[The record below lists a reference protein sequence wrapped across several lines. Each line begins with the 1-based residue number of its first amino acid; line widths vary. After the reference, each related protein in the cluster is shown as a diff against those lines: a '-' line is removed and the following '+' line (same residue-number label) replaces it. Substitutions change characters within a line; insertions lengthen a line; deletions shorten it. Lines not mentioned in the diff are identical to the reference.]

1 MLAMLADQP
10 DQALRIEDRGQIE
23 LGRGLLAVAHHA
35 AQMRRV
41 DARAQPRYRLE
52 VAFGDVDDLLH
63 RVDQHAQRLR
73 AAVVGQADIDDDD
86 AGAPADDGGGQAE
99 PGAEVDHRHDDAA
112 QVHHAANEGR
122 HQRQRRHVADLEDL
136 AHQVDAHR
144 AGLQAEREAQELVQ
158 RRSVVLP
165 GRLAVTAG
173 GGSDR

>member
-10 DQALRIEDRGQIE
+10 DQALRIEDRGQVE

-73 AAVVGQADIDDDD
+73 AAVVGQADVDDDD
-86 AGAPADDGGGQAE
+86 AGASADDGGGQAE
-99 PGAEVDHRHDDAA
+99 PGGRGGGGAA
-112 QVHHAANEGR
+112 ASAAAASAGDMVGGMGPR
-122 HQRQRRHVADLEDL
+122 RQL
-136 AHQVDAHR
+136 
-144 AGLQAEREAQELVQ
+144 AGLMSLWAT
-158 RRSVVLP
+158 P
-165 GRLAVTAG
+165 RLCI
-173 GGSDR
+173 